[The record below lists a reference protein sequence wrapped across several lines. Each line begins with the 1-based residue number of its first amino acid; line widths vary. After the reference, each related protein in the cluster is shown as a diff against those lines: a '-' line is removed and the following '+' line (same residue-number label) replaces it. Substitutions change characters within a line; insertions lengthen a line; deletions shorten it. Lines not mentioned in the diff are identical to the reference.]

1 MALRHTVTRG
11 QTNMANEYTFERRVI
26 YTEYEYVTADTEK
39 DAWDKVNSGDIDDSE
54 TGDFYDYYDDPYLI
68 ETRINDP
75 LVSMVQE
82 YATPEQYELFEYN
95 G

>member
-1 MALRHTVTRG
+1 
-11 QTNMANEYTFERRVI
+11 MANEYTFERRVI
-26 YTEYEYVTADTEK
+26 YTEYEYVMADSEK
-39 DAWDKVNSGDIDDSE
+39 EAWAKVNNGDIEDSE

-68 ETRINDP
+68 ETVVNDP
-75 LVSMVQE
+75 LVEMVCK

>member
-1 MALRHTVTRG
+1 
-11 QTNMANEYTFERRVI
+11 MANEYTFERRVI

-39 DAWDKVNSGDIDDSE
+39 EAWKKVNEGDIEDSE

-68 ETRINDP
+68 ETVINDP
-75 LVSMVQE
+75 LVSMVTE
-82 YATPEQYELFEYN
+82 YRRPEQYELFDNN

>member
-1 MALRHTVTRG
+1 
-11 QTNMANEYTFERRVI
+11 MANEYTFERRVI

-39 DAWDKVNSGDIDDSE
+39 EAWKKVNEGDIEDSE

-68 ETRINDP
+68 EKVINDP
-75 LVSMVQE
+75 LVEMICE
-82 YATPEQYELFEYN
+82 YGKPEQYELFDYN

>member
-1 MALRHTVTRG
+1 
-11 QTNMANEYTFERRVI
+11 MANEYTFERRVI
-26 YTEYEYVTADTEK
+26 YTEYEYVKADTEK
-39 DAWDKVNSGDIDDSE
+39 EAWKKVNEGDIEDSE

-68 ETRINDP
+68 EKFINDP

-82 YATPEQYELFEYN
+82 YATPEQYELFDYN